1 MLASHNT
8 FGGVL
13 NISDVIS
20 KKSTL
25 RKVNET
31 VFTRHDGS
39 RYTQN
44 NIDGTYS
51 DLPASSRDADG
62 QWAILDESSPSPEIS
77 RNESESKSKEIDSSF
92 QNETENKTK
101 PISESESVLV
111 NILKQHPELSQYLI
125 FLKVGVP
132 ISTIK
137 SKMTHE
143 GVDIKLPKEIL
154 ESFYRALDNGNGNNN
169 TSSSDIEESDN
180 KEPNEIN
187 INELNEAIG
196 ESKDIYHKES
206 SPLGKPMKGNYYE
219 IHGHLAKSNWDHPIL
234 ASYSNTPARAGYNTE
249 MGHEY
254 LDSPKVLKEKVKL
267 LAQILLKAKKTV
279 IYAGAGLS
287 TASGIGDYA
296 TQTGKSGV
304 LAQSGHKGANISPFC
319 VKPNFGH
326 HCITALSKKGLIHKF
341 VQQNHDGLP
350 QKAGMNQGLINEIH
364 GGWFDPSNPVVA
376 MSGGLRSDLFEDL
389 LNLEKETDF
398 VIAVG
403 SSLCGMNADRL
414 VKSSAQR
421 ARLYRNST
429 NKKKTS
435 TNADENSGAEY
446 GSVIISLQKTVHDHN
461 SSLRIFALID
471 DVFKLLAEELNL
483 QQLDRRAEEEE
494 EEGEVN
500 SKIQN
505 NKVDGNEVVVEEDQT
520 TFLIPYDING
530 NRIDDKTTT
539 TTTTTNK
546 KMMRLDLSDGAEL
559 FISGGP
565 DEGAK
570 ATVMGRNKD
579 GHYRIS
585 VERKF
590 KKGSQRAFTETRLL
604 GKWWPLNA
612 MDGDVE
618 YIPVV
623 NRSPEF
629 V

>member
-1 MLASHNT
+1 MSLTFGSTFNLSDIFKTKAKLNKVNYTVHTRADGTKYRQNNQDGTCSDLASESQDEN
-8 FGGVL
+8 
-13 NISDVIS
+13 
-20 KKSTL
+20 
-25 RKVNET
+25 
-31 VFTRHDGS
+31 GS
-39 RYTQN
+39 
-44 NIDGTYS
+44 
-51 DLPASSRDADG
+51 
-62 QWAILDESSPSPEIS
+62 WAILDEASALGLG
-77 RNESESKSKEIDSSF
+77 KD
-92 QNETENKTK
+92 ETTQTK
-101 PISESESVLV
+101 PQTKPPTSTKPLLDNNAKLTE
-111 NILKQHPELSQYLI
+111 ILKQYPQLSQYLI
-125 FLKVGVP
+125 LFKVGVP
-132 ISTIK
+132 PTTIRSKIFDDGVAATLPENMAQEFCECIGAPKDAVISLA
-137 SKMTHE
+137 H
-143 GVDIKLPKEIL
+143 
-154 ESFYRALDNGNGNNN
+154 
-169 TSSSDIEESDN
+169 
-180 KEPNEIN
+180 
-187 INELNEAIG
+187 
-196 ESKDIYHKES
+196 KDQI
-206 SPLGKPMKGNYYE
+206 GKPMKGSHSE
-219 IHGHLAKSNWDHPIL
+219 LHGHLGDKSWSPPTI
-234 ASYSNTPARAGYNTE
+234 ASFCETPARAGYNTE

-304 LAQSGHKGANISPFC
+304 LAQSGQKGAVVSPFC
-319 VKPNFGH
+319 VSPNFGH
-326 HCITALSKKGLIHKF
+326 HCIAALSKKGYIHKF

-539 TTTTTNK
+539 TTTTTTNK

-629 V
+629 VSP